1 LARSLRGSRAAAAR
15 PARAS
20 GPGVGAGLQLL
31 IVGLAALRGLRARS
45 LAGATIAAVA
55 LLLLVTRF
63 SLSLLEGY
71 SSAPAFGLLLGF
83 ALALP
88 GGRDTTRL
96 DQTSRV
102 AQAPTGRSS

>member
-45 LAGATIAAVA
+45 LAGATIAVA

-71 SSAPAFGLLLGF
+71 YSAPAFGLLLGF